1 MSIWLSFI
9 DFVEWQLKI
18 HRFEG
23 VSFLCAIHF
32 SVVQMLPVV
41 NAFLVCVCLC
51 VYRIEFIS
59 SFVVAALFGV
69 FSTHLYAY
77 SLK

>member
-18 HRFEG
+18 HRLEG

-41 NAFLVCVCLC
+41 NAFLVC